1 MGTGLSSAGVLVK
14 WGIPAAA
21 LAACAL
27 VGLALPAGAQ
37 EQPTLPSGPSVPTP
51 PSGVPS
57 LEVPGKPKPSG
68 GTSQLNP
75 TKPSTPPSKDGPAPK
90 PLLPESINIALKLEK
105 NGSLTVAETVF
116 VQARKSMTRRAPLRI
131 QAGDDRDRVFTV
143 RDVRV
148 EGNGTVEQTDDEFV
162 MKLGE
167 GATTITYTVD
177 GAVTDIAGHQEV
189 RWQLASGWDT
199 KVRFLRASFVA
210 PNQPES
216 IVCLAGAFGTDSK
229 CRSALT
235 DSGQILRVVQ
245 EGLPVGERI
254 DLTVNLPEG
263 TVGANA
269 RFDDIGTANAFAL
282 TTASGLGLGALVLLL
297 LGGFAL
303 LWLARGRDA
312 RALAADVGPVE
323 LLMSAD
329 GGRVAF
335 ASPDGVL
342 PGEVGTVVDEHVD
355 VADVTATVV
364 DLAVRNYVSIRE
376 TEGGRDWL
384 LVRRNPADASLTAY
398 ERAVYTGLLGD
409 AESVSVSALK
419 ARGLDL
425 TPVRDAMYADV
436 VSREW
441 FARRPDHD
449 RSLWSI
455 VGAVLAV
462 LGVAATVVLVLT
474 VGHALLGLAL
484 VVGGLGLALGAR
496 LMPARTKRGSV
507 LVQQVRGLL
516 NYLRTT
522 EAGSIPAADREMVLS
537 RSLPYAVVLGETD
550 GWVRRFAELDT
561 SADGTPGIYWYETD
575 APDEFATRFPAFL
588 LAVDGAF
595 AASGHL
601 R

>member
-1 MGTGLSSAGVLVK
+1 LAK

-21 LAACAL
+21 VAACAL
-27 VGLALPAGAQ
+27 IGLAVPAGAR
-37 EQPTLPSGPSVPTP
+37 EQPTLPPVPAP
-51 PSGVPS
+51 PSSVPS
-57 LEVPGKPKPSG
+57 LEVPGGPKPTG

-75 TKPSTPPSKDGPAPK
+75 TKPSAPPATDGPRPK
-90 PLLPESINIALKLEK
+90 PLLPESVNVALKLERD
-105 NGSLTVAETVF
+105 GSLSVTETVF
-116 VQARKSMTRRAPLRI
+116 VQARKTMIRHAPLRI

-143 RDVRV
+143 RDAKVD
-148 EGNGTVEQTDDEFV
+148 GNGTVEQTADAFV

-167 GATTITYTVD
+167 GATTVTYRVD
-177 GAVTDIAGHQEV
+177 GAVTDIDGHQEV
-189 RWQLASGWDT
+189 RWQVASGWDT
-199 KVRFLRASFVA
+199 KVRFLRASFIA
-210 PNQPES
+210 SKRPDS
-216 IVCLAGAFGTDSK
+216 IVCLAGALGSTSP
-229 CRSALT
+229 CASALT
-235 DSGQILRVVQ
+235 DSGQVLRVVQ
-245 EGLPVGERI
+245 EALPAGDRV
-254 DLTVNLPEG
+254 DLTVNLPAG
-263 TVGANA
+263 TVDANA
-269 RFDDIGTANAFAL
+269 SFDDIGTASAFAL

-303 LWLARGRDA
+303 LWFARGRDA
-312 RALAADVGPVE
+312 RALAADVAPVE
-323 LLMSAD
+323 LLMPSD

-342 PGEVGTVVDEHVD
+342 PGQVGTVVDEHVD

-364 DLAVRNYVSIRE
+364 DLAVRNYLSIRE
-376 TEGGRDWL
+376 TGGSGADTDWL
-384 LVRRNPADASLTAY
+384 LVRRNPADASLTPY

-409 AESVSVSALK
+409 ADSVPVSALK

-425 TPVRDAMYADV
+425 SPVRDAMYADV

-462 LGVAATVVLVLT
+462 LGVAATVVLALT
-474 VGHALLGLAL
+474 VGHALLGLTL

-496 LMPARTKRGSV
+496 LMPARTKRGTV

-522 EAGSIPAADREMVLS
+522 EATAIPAADREMVLS

-550 GWVRRFAELDT
+550 GWVRRFADLDT
-561 SADGTPGIYWYETD
+561 SADGAPGVYWYETD
-575 APDEFATRFPAFL
+575 APGEFGTRLPAFL
-588 LAVDGAF
+588 LAMDGAL
-595 AASGHL
+595 AVSGHL

>member
-1 MGTGLSSAGVLVK
+1 MGTALPSAGVLVK

-21 LAACAL
+21 VAACAL
-27 VGLALPAGAQ
+27 IGLAMPAGAR
-37 EQPTLPSGPSVPTP
+37 EQPTLPSVPAP
-51 PSGVPS
+51 PSSVPS
-57 LEVPGKPKPSG
+57 LEVPGGPKPSG
-68 GTSQLNP
+68 GTSRLNP
-75 TKPSTPPSKDGPAPK
+75 TKPSTPPATDAPRPK
-90 PLLPESINIALKLEK
+90 PLLPESVNIALKLERD
-105 NGSLTVAETVF
+105 GSLTVTETVF
-116 VQARKSMTRRAPLRI
+116 VQARKTMTRQAPLRI

-143 RDVRV
+143 RDAKVD
-148 EGNGTVEQTDDEFV
+148 GNGTVEQTADAFV

-167 GATTITYTVD
+167 GATTVTYKVD
-177 GAVTDIAGHQEV
+177 GAVTDIGGHQEV
-189 RWQLASGWDT
+189 RWQVASGWDT
-199 KVRFLRASFVA
+199 KVRFLRASFIA
-210 PNQPES
+210 PKRPDS
-216 IVCLAGAFGTDSK
+216 IVCLAGALGSK
-229 CRSALT
+229 SPCASALT
-235 DSGQILRVVQ
+235 DSGQVLRVVQ
-245 EGLPVGERI
+245 EALPAGDRI
-254 DLTVNLPEG
+254 DLTVNLPVG
-263 TVGANA
+263 TVDANA
-269 RFDDIGTANAFAL
+269 RFDDIGTASAFAL
-282 TTASGLGLGALVLLL
+282 TTASGVGLGALVLLL

-312 RALAADVGPVE
+312 RALAADVAPVE
-323 LLMSAD
+323 LLMSGD

-364 DLAVRNYVSIRE
+364 DLAVRNYLSIRE
-376 TEGGRDWL
+376 TDGGTDWL

-398 ERAVYTGLLGD
+398 ERAVYLGLLGA

-419 ARGLDL
+419 ARGVDL
-425 TPVRDAMYADV
+425 SPVRDAMYADV

-455 VGAVLAV
+455 IGAVLAV
-462 LGVAATVVLVLT
+462 LGVAATVVLALT

-496 LMPARTKRGSV
+496 LMPARTKRGTV

-522 EAGSIPAADREMVLS
+522 EAAAIPAADREMVLS

-550 GWVRRFAELDT
+550 GWVRRFADLDT
-561 SADGTPGIYWYETD
+561 SADGTPGLYWYETD
-575 APDEFATRFPAFL
+575 VPGEFGTRLPAFL
-588 LAVDGAF
+588 LALDGAL
-595 AASGHL
+595 AVSGHL